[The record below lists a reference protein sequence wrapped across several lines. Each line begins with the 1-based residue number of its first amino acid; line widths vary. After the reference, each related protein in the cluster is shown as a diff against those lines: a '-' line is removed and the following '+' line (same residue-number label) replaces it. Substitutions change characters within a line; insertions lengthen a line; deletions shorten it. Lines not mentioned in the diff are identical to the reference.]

1 MADIDALADQ
11 LGLVSVRDH
20 HQGLM
25 ARPAKGGFGT

>member
-20 HQGLM
+20 HAGLM
-25 ARPAKGGFGT
+25 ARPVKGGFGT